1 MEPYSVLMSIYYK
14 EDSTYFKQSLESIL
28 SQTVRTDDLVLVCDG
43 PLTPELDAVIEEYV
57 QAYPD
62 LFHIIRLPENGGL
75 GKALNKG
82 LPECRH
88 ELVARLDTDDISLPD
103 RMEKQLEAFRL
114 HPEISLLSCA
124 VKEFQN
130 DNIDDISAI
139 KSLPLTHEELLVY
152 ARKRSPINHPAVMF
166 KKSAVLAVGGY
177 QHFPYFEDYY
187 LWVRMLQNGA
197 KAMNLAQ
204 PLLLMRAGQ
213 AMYSRRGGLKYLK
226 CVYRFRKYLWKCK
239 FSSFGDF
246 FISVSAQTVVCLLP
260 NRVRIFVYHK
270 FLRR

>member
-1 MEPYSVLMSIYYK
+1 MENYSVLMSVYYK
-14 EDSTYFKQSLESIL
+14 EQAENLREAIDSIL
-28 SQTVRTDDLVLVCDG
+28 NQTVKTNEFIIVKDG
-43 PLTPELDAVIEEYV
+43 PLTEKLDNTIKEYVEEYPGV
-57 QAYPD
+57 FKIVT
-62 LFHIIRLPENGGL
+62 LKKNMGL
-75 GKALNKG
+75 AKALNKG
-82 LPECRH
+82 IEQCSN
-88 ELVARLDTDDISLPD
+88 EIIARMDSDDISMPD
-103 RMEKQLEAFRL
+103 RMERQLEAMEANRADILSGTIVEFDESVDKPTAKREL
-114 HPEISLLSCA
+114 PEKNEQII
-124 VKEFQN
+124 EF
-130 DNIDDISAI
+130 A
-139 KSLPLTHEELLVY
+139 K
-152 ARKRSPINHPAVMF
+152 KRSPFNHPAVMF

-246 FISVSAQTVVCLLP
+246 FISVSAQTAVCLLP